1 MHLPLGIGHFRKFYF
16 KLQLKRGYSGLFQ
29 FNMPE
34 VSIQFDLTKVLEALL
49 FSTSEP
55 LSIKEI
61 QAVFSRFHD
70 QAEKLRGQL
79 SLNDEAGILVTS
91 GAPFPVELIGE
102 VPALVTSSQI
112 RDALEKT
119 NNRLTAELSPYQIQ
133 ETKHGFRL
141 VVRPDYGFWVRLLRE
156 DAKPVRLSQ
165 AALETLAIVAYRQ
178 PVTRSEMESIRGV
191 SVDSV
196 LQRLIDYELVYVMG
210 RAELPGRPVQYGTTD
225 KFLEFT
231 GVRALDDLPSTDVLS
246 PEQLDEWINKAN
258 EPIHLGDADVGL
270 PSNDEFNLENQQ
282 AHVSTEG
289 AQEELKLDSSDNP
302 IYEVEELFRE
312 ERVETGATE
321 EELKD

>member
-1 MHLPLGIGHFRKFYF
+1 
-16 KLQLKRGYSGLFQ
+16 
-29 FNMPE
+29 MPE

-79 SLNDEAGILVTS
+79 NLDDEAGILVTS

-119 NNRLTAELSPYQIQ
+119 NNRLTAESSPYQIQ